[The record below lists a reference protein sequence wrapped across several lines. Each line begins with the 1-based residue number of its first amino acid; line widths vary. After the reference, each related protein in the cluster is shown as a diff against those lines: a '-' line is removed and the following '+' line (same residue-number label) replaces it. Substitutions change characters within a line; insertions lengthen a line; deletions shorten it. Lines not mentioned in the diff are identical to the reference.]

1 MKRICS
7 VFVLLICIIQILV
20 FIPNN
25 NVYAIDS
32 IEDEPEFIAL
42 SPEKIKIIYDLVKN
56 PKNTYLSKIYDY
68 DNFMESYFDNLT
80 INHGVNVIGSCGYV
94 GIDMLLGYF

>member
-25 NVYAIDS
+25 NIYAIDS
-32 IEDEPEFIAL
+32 IEDEPEFIPL

-56 PKNTYLSKIYDY
+56 PRIHICQKYMTMITLW
-68 DNFMESYFDNLT
+68 
-80 INHGVNVIGSCGYV
+80 NHIL
-94 GIDMLLGYF
+94 II